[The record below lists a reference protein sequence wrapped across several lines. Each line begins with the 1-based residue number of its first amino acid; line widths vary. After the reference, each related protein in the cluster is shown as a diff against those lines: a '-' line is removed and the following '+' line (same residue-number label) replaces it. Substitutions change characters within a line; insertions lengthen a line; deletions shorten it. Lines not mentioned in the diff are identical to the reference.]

1 MRTNHRII
9 PFPTLGECSP
19 PAGHIVSG
27 GGMSVNIKH
36 QHPTYQ
42 TEKERAERLQEL
54 RKACTIKI
62 SAAKTSARTA

>member
-9 PFPTLGECSP
+9 PFPVSGECSL

-27 GGMSVNIKH
+27 GGMSMNIKH

-42 TEKERAERLQEL
+42 SEKERLERLQEI
-54 RKACTIKI
+54 RKSCTVKI
-62 SAAKTSARTA
+62 SATKNSARTA

>member
-9 PFPTLGECSP
+9 PFPVSGECSP

-27 GGMSVNIKH
+27 GGMSVKIKH

-42 TEKERAERLQEL
+42 SEKERLQRLQEL
-54 RKACTIKI
+54 RKACTVKI
-62 SAAKTSARTA
+62 SGMKQKSRTA

>member
-9 PFPTLGECSP
+9 LFPVSGECSSP
-19 PAGHIVSG
+19 TGHIVSG

-42 TEKERAERLQEL
+42 TEKERLDRLREL
-54 RKACTIKI
+54 RKVCTVKI
-62 SAAKTSARTA
+62 SRAKNRPRTA

>member
-9 PFPTLGECSP
+9 PFPVSGEYSP

-42 TEKERAERLQEL
+42 SEKERLERLQEI
-54 RKACTIKI
+54 RKSCTIKI
-62 SAAKTSARTA
+62 SGAKNSTRTA

>member
-9 PFPTLGECSP
+9 PFPVSGECSL

-42 TEKERAERLQEL
+42 SDKERLQRLHEL
-54 RKACTIKI
+54 RKACTVKI
-62 SAAKTSARTA
+62 SGMKQKSRTA